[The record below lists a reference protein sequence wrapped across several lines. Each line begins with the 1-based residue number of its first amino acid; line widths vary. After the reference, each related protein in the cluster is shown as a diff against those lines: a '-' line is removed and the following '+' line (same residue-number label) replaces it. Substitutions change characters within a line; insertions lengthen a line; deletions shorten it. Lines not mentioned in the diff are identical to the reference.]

1 MKSVKIR
8 RIRIGPLILEYSD
21 GFSINI
27 FIQKR
32 NRIITSNPEKSKTT
46 TKKRRTISN
55 ESILSKGSV
64 KSITPRR
71 SKAGFLVQQYK
82 QYIRCKK
89 SDNDP
94 PTVLLAWKELNLAM
108 RPLFPQHRTN
118 TSDADSWRKQIVV
131 EELNLLLLRCI
142 SACEAIRDFDDLI
155 ETARVSLTVDI
166 SLMNGIR
173 KQLHGTIELIEE
185 WRMFYS
191 ESLPYIEATFLPITF
206 ERIEIAQLFEEPMK
220 SYWLKKSEQIDV
232 KVLCLWAF
240 RTFVV
245 IPKLKKISN
254 AATDFPKLENS
265 QRVSLLQMISIIFLV
280 KPIEECDI
288 ILLNWLRSLVL
299 NQTIEDPIS
308 CI

>member
-1 MKSVKIR
+1 MKLVKKIQR
-8 RIRIGPLILEYSD
+8 FRLGPFVLEYSD

-27 FIQKR
+27 YFQKR
-32 NRIITSNPEKSKTT
+32 NSIITSNPEKSKYT

-64 KSITPRR
+64 NSITPKR
-71 SKAGFLVQQYK
+71 SKASFLIRQYK
-82 QYIRCKK
+82 QYILCKK
-89 SDNDP
+89 SVKNP

-108 RPLFPQHRTN
+108 RPLFPQHRIKKTDEQN
-118 TSDADSWRKQIVV
+118 WRKHIIV

-142 SACEAIRDFDDLI
+142 SSCEAIRDFDDLI

-166 SLMNGIR
+166 SLMNGIK
-173 KQLHGTIELIEE
+173 KQSHGIIELIEE

-206 ERIEIAQLFEEPMK
+206 ERTEIAQLFEEPMK
-220 SYWLKKSEQIDV
+220 SYWLRKSEQVDV

-254 AATDFPKLENS
+254 AASNLPKLENS
-265 QRVSLLQMISIIFLV
+265 QRVSLLQMISIVFLV
-280 KPIEECDI
+280 KPIEESDI
-288 ILLNWLRSLVL
+288 ILLNWLRSLIL

-308 CI
+308 